1 MGLILTSPAPR
12 GRGGALG
19 TLEHMSQHPSSLPD
33 QTGRTFVVTGA
44 NSGLGLETARELA
57 GAGGHVVLAVRDTD
71 RGAEAAA
78 AMVGSTDVREL
89 DLADLGS
96 VHRFAEKWDGPLDVL
111 VNNAGIDWV
120 GPFHEEPDA
129 VTRREV
135 DVNLMG
141 TIIGT
146 RLALQR
152 MLPRDKG
159 HIVNVASGVGRL
171 PLPGS
176 ASYSATKHAIV
187 GLTESLRLEY
197 RATGVR
203 FSLIQPSQVETA
215 MIDGQARPRLMAQI
229 PPGEVAVAVLDAVR
243 RDRFE
248 VWVPRSQAAGVKV
261 AALLPRRLREAA
273 LLAMGIA
280 RLTAGTDRE
289 RRRDYHDRMFGR

>member
-1 MGLILTSPAPR
+1 MRGTRTADGLTVAVT
-12 GRGGALG
+12 GGANG
-19 TLEHMSQHPSSLPD
+19 I
-33 QTGRTFVVTGA
+33 
-44 NSGLGLETARELA
+44 GLAVARAFA
-57 GAGGHVVLAVRDTD
+57 GAGAKVAIGDVDQAAATAA
-71 RGAEAAA
+71 AEALGDGALALPLDVSDRDAFAA
-78 AMVGSTDVREL
+78 FL
-89 DLADLGS
+89 DA
-96 VHRFAEKWDGPLDVL
+96 AEARHGPLDVL

-197 RATGVR
+197 RGSGLR
-203 FSLIQPSQVETA
+203 FSLIQPAQVETG
-215 MIDGQARPRLMAQI
+215 MIDGQGRPKLL
-229 PPGEVAVAVLDAVR
+229 PVVTPDDVAAAVVRAVR
-243 RDRFE
+243 EDRFE
-248 VWVPRSQAAGVKV
+248 VWVPASQGVSAKLGL
-261 AALLPRRLREAA
+261 LLPR
-273 LLAMGIA
+273 G
-280 RLTAGTDRE
+280 
-289 RRRDYHDRMFGR
+289 

>member
-1 MGLILTSPAPR
+1 MPSTETADGVTVAVT
-12 GRGGALG
+12 GGANG
-19 TLEHMSQHPSSLPD
+19 I
-33 QTGRTFVVTGA
+33 
-44 NSGLGLETARELA
+44 GLAVARAFAAA
-57 GAGGHVVLAVRDTD
+57 GAKVAIGDVDQAAATAAGEALGDGALTLPLDVSDRDAFAAFLD
-71 RGAEAAA
+71 AAEA
-78 AMVGSTDVREL
+78 R
-89 DLADLGS
+89 
-96 VHRFAEKWDGPLDVL
+96 HGPLDVL

-141 TIIGT
+141 TLIGT

-229 PPGEVAVAVLDAVR
+229 PPGEVAAAVLDAVR

-248 VWVPRSQAAGVKV
+248 VWVPRSQAAGVKI

-280 RLTAGTDRE
+280 RLTAGTDGE
-289 RRRDYHDRMFGR
+289 RRREYHERMFGR